1 MKKLFYITY
10 QTFPGNTANTIQ
22 SIANLKYFV
31 RNSVQVKL
39 FFPIRS
45 KESRAEIKSLQKF
58 YNFTEEFE
66 VHGLDHPFPFGKYET
81 EDSAFTLSLYNKFLF
96 LYSHMLWSLKAVRH
110 VLKKIEKPDVFFTR
124 SDWVLFFLS
133 LYKQNVI
140 FECHQY
146 SKIRNL
152 LIKLS
157 LKSNKTKVIFVNN
170 QLPKTFNLDEKN
182 NNNLLVLHNGF
193 EEDLFQKNIEKIKNQ
208 IIFSGNISRFSK
220 DRGINLIIKSFKNS
234 RLFEKYKLKI
244 IGGSQNDIEKINN
257 LVKELE
263 LDTSIEILG
272 KLDRKK
278 TIEKIQ
284 ESDIGLLINSS
295 NSDSSIHTS
304 PLKYFEYLRSGL
316 NIVAVDLPAHRE
328 LPLSENISFYK
339 EDDEQSFISSLNKL
353 EKEKNKTEIADINIF
368 SVDNRV
374 KKIIKFSL

>member
-22 SIANLKYFV
+22 SIANIKYLV
-31 RNSVQVKL
+31 RNSVQVEL
-39 FFPIRS
+39 FFPMRS
-45 KESRAEIKSLQKF
+45 KESRAELESLQKF

-66 VHGLDHPFPFGKYET
+66 VHGLDHPFRFGKNEK
-81 EDSAFTLSLYNKFLF
+81 EDSAFTLSLYNKILF

-110 VLKKIEKPDVFFTR
+110 ILKKREKPDVFFTR
-124 SDWVLFFLS
+124 SDWILFFLS

-146 SKIRNL
+146 SRIRNL

-157 LKSNKTKVIFVNN
+157 LKSSKTKVIFVNN
-170 QLPKTFNLDEKN
+170 QLPKTFNLDKKN

-193 EEDLFQKNIEKIKNQ
+193 EEDLFKKNIEKIKNQ

-220 DRGINLIIKSFKNS
+220 DRGINLIIKSFKN
-234 RLFEKYKLKI
+234 RNLFEKYKLKI
-244 IGGSQNDIEKINN
+244 IGGSQIDIEKLKK
-257 LVKELE
+257 LVKDLE
-263 LDTSIEILG
+263 LNTSIEILG
-272 KLDRKK
+272 NLDRKK

-284 ESDIGLLINSS
+284 ESDIGLLLNSS

-304 PLKYFEYLRSGL
+304 PLKYFEYLRGGL

-339 EDDEQSFISSLNKL
+339 EDDEVSFVSSLDKL
-353 EKEKNKTEIADINIF
+353 EKEENKTDVADIDIF
-368 SVDNRV
+368 SVNNRV